1 MTQIDNLVDEITKN
15 CTVDEAQQNEKS
27 VLKTKNDSADYGEA
41 LVLKFANEVEEEE
54 SSNMGCIIDEAT
66 KNDAITNNK
75 VGDAA
80 IVEASDISEE
90 ENNIDNNIIDSEE
103 EIRKT
108 IDFLHPGEHFE
119 IFALD
124 SNGQRP
130 SFGVFSNADSA
141 IPVVLDK
148 NDKGFN
154 VFINLNPIVPWEA
167 VTPHIDSEKL
177 LTNKNG
183 IRCANKT
190 DVTRMSFLLVDVD
203 PIRKNGVKNCSA
215 TNDEYM
221 AATTVAQKVR
231 EFMTEELGVDDPLLA
246 NSGNGVH
253 LIWRID
259 LPAEQKSEKL
269 IRKCLLALANKFN
282 SADAVIDT
290 SISTQFHLTK
300 LYGTTACKGVN
311 TDDRPWCTSNIAEL
325 PTKSAHIALE
335 KLKEL
340 AKLAPTDKATKD
352 ILDRSNSTA
361 KKSKDE
367 EKSEAEA
374 FFNEFTRGCDTF
386 LGEID
391 LREYIML
398 HADGDKR
405 RTYVIDSNEF
415 KDQLV
420 YGYYKAK
427 GDYLP
432 CEAFEDSLKLLT
444 LKTRIHGGKQKIYKR
459 IAKVGDEIFYD
470 LANDNNEIVRIAKE
484 EITIL
489 KQSDLTLKHPVFVS
503 NSGMT
508 PQVMPN
514 LDTEKQLHDLIY
526 PYLNTADD
534 SHKIMFI
541 VSLISWFWVNQPRVI
556 MLLNGAAG
564 SGKSFTTALVQSLI
578 DPSNQTASSL
588 PNGKRDLTVSLAT
601 RYFSAFD
608 NISTITQEV
617 SDILC
622 TACDTG
628 TSSERKLFSNG
639 DVYTSSYSS
648 ALLLNG
654 IGSFIKKDDL
664 LDRCVRIKNKLFVEK
679 DRTSIVALRNS
690 LKEDLP
696 EIFGALLKV
705 IQKTLQVLPTIS
717 AECYPKAPRMIDFY
731 NLGIA
736 ISIALWGDGSIFTK
750 AYFENIED
758 SFDDQIEEDVLAN
771 TLREYVRTW
780 QADVIQ
786 SKITA
791 ADLYKELTSILEK
804 SVVRVDTSA
813 FPRNHATMSKKLH
826 NLQTA
831 LANVGILLD
840 FQKSNKNRY
849 IIIKR
854 DLTLNPSYPKAR
866 NVTVSRKPPS
876 NLLNDEDED

>member
-1 MTQIDNLVDEITKN
+1 MQESNVDEVGNECVQETSVN
-15 CTVDEAQQNEKS
+15 EDGDECVQESNVDE
-27 VLKTKNDSADYGEA
+27 
-41 LVLKFANEVEEEE
+41 
-54 SSNMGCIIDEAT
+54 
-66 KNDAITNNK
+66 
-75 VGDAA
+75 VGDEC
-80 IVEASDISEE
+80 VQETSVDEVGDECVQETNVDEVGDI
-90 ENNIDNNIIDSEE
+90 END
-103 EIRKT
+103 IRKT

-119 IFALD
+119 VFALD

-154 VFINLNPIVPWEA
+154 IFINLNPIIPWEA

-183 IRCANKT
+183 IRCANKS
-190 DVTRMSFLLVDVD
+190 DVTKMSFLLVDID
-203 PIRKNGVKNCSA
+203 PLRKNGISNCSA
-215 TNDEYM
+215 TNEEYF
-221 AATTVAQKVR
+221 AALSVAKKVR
-231 EFMTEELGVDDPLLA
+231 AFMTEEFELDDPLMA

-253 LIWRID
+253 LVWRID
-259 LPAEQKSEKL
+259 LPAEKKSETL

-311 TDDRPWCTSNIAEL
+311 TSNRPWCLSNIVEL
-325 PTKSAHIALE
+325 PVSSTPIPME
-335 KLKEL
+335 TLKEL

-352 ILDRSNSTA
+352 ILDGSNSKV

-367 EKSEAEA
+367 AKSEAEA
-374 FFNEFTRGCDTF
+374 FFNEFTKGCDIF
-386 LGEID
+386 LGETD
-391 LREYIML
+391 LREYIL
-398 HADGDKR
+398 LRADGDKR
-405 RTYVIDSNEF
+405 RIYAIDSGEF
-415 KDQLV
+415 KDHIM

-427 GDYLP
+427 GSYLP
-432 CEAFEDSLKLLT
+432 YDAFQDSIGLLKL
-444 LKTRIHGGKQKIYKR
+444 KARMHGTKQKIYKR
-459 IAKVGDEIFYD
+459 IAKIGNEFFYD
-470 LANDNNEIVRIAKE
+470 LANDKNEIIKIAKDG
-484 EITIL
+484 ITIL
-489 KQSDLTLKHPVFVS
+489 KQADLTLKHPVFVS
-503 NSGMT
+503 NQAMK

-514 LDTEKQLHDLIY
+514 LDTEKQLPDLIY

-534 SHKIMFI
+534 GHKIMFI
-541 VSLISWFWVNQPRVI
+541 VTLISWFWVNQPRVI

-622 TACDTG
+622 TACDIG

-639 DVYTSSYSS
+639 DLYTSSYSS

-664 LDRCVRIKNKLFVEK
+664 LDRCVRIKNKLFVDK
-679 DRTSIVALRNS
+679 KRTSLVLLREN
-690 LKEDLP
+690 LEEDLP

-705 IQKTLQVLPTIS
+705 IQKTIQVQPDIDL
-717 AECYPKAPRMIDFY
+717 EKYPKAPRMIDFY

-813 FPRNHATMSKKLH
+813 FPRNHATMGKKLH

-866 NVTVSRKPPS
+866 NVIVSRKPPS

>member
-1 MTQIDNLVDEITKN
+1 MMNSK
-15 CTVDEAQQNEKS
+15 
-27 VLKTKNDSADYGEA
+27 A
-41 LVLKFANEVEEEE
+41 LVADEVTTNNESIIINPAENATDEGLGGNTIKTNENSVEEKDTDYQINTE
-54 SSNMGCIIDEAT
+54 D
-66 KNDAITNNK
+66 
-75 VGDAA
+75 
-80 IVEASDISEE
+80 
-90 ENNIDNNIIDSEE
+90 

-108 IDFLHPGEHFE
+108 IAFLHPDKPFE
-119 IFALD
+119 ILALD

-130 SFGVFSNADSA
+130 CFGVFSNADNA

-148 NDKGFN
+148 NADGFN
-154 VFINLNPIVPWEA
+154 IFINLNPIVPWEA
-167 VTPHIDSEKL
+167 IKPHIDDEKL

-190 DVTRMSFLLVDVD
+190 DVSRMAFLLIDID
-203 PIRKNGVKNCSA
+203 PIRKNGVSNCSA
-215 TNDEYM
+215 TNDEYL
-221 AATTVAQKVR
+221 AARLVAEKVR
-231 EFMTEELGVDDPLLA
+231 EFMTEELELDAPLWA

-253 LIWRID
+253 LVWRID
-259 LPAEQKSEKL
+259 LPAEKKSETL

-300 LYGTTACKGVN
+300 LYGTTACKGVS
-311 TDDRPWCTSNIAEL
+311 TKERPWFNSNIEEL
-325 PTKSAHIALE
+325 PIGSTPIPLD

-352 ILDRSNSTA
+352 ILDSSNSIV
-361 KKSKDE
+361 KKGKDE

-386 LGEID
+386 LGETD
-391 LREYIML
+391 LREYILL
-398 HADGDKR
+398 HANGDKR

-415 KDQLV
+415 KDQLA
-420 YGYYKAK
+420 YGYYKSK
-427 GDYLP
+427 GNYLP
-432 CEAFEDSLKLLT
+432 YDAFEDSIELLK
-444 LKTRIHGGKQKIYKR
+444 LKTRIQGTKQKVYKR
-459 IAKVGDEIFYD
+459 IAKIGDEIFYD
-470 LANDNNEIVRIAKE
+470 LANDKSEIVRIAKD

-503 NSGMT
+503 NSAMV
-508 PQVMPN
+508 PQVMPK
-514 LDTEKQLHDLIY
+514 LDTEKQLPDMIY

-639 DVYTSSYSS
+639 DLYTSSYSS

-679 DRTSIVALRNS
+679 ERTSIVSLRQS
-690 LKEDLP
+690 LKDDLP
-696 EIFGALLKV
+696 EILGALLKV
-705 IQKTLQVLPTIS
+705 IQKTLQVLPNIS
-717 AECYPKAPRMIDFY
+717 TEGYPKAPRMIDFY

-736 ISIALWGDGSIFTK
+736 ISTALWGDGSIFTK

-780 QADVIQ
+780 KADVTQ
-786 SKITA
+786 SRITA
-791 ADLYKELTSILEK
+791 TDLYKELTSILEK

-813 FPRNHATMSKKLH
+813 FPRNHATMSRKLH
-826 NLQTA
+826 ILQTA
-831 LANVGILLD
+831 LANVGIVLD
-840 FQKSNKNRY
+840 FQKSNKTRY

-854 DLTLNPSYPKAR
+854 DLTLNPSYDKAPKVAG
-866 NVTVSRKPPS
+866 SRRISISKD
-876 NLLNDEDED
+876 LLSDEE